1 MAYSRENYMYVTP
14 SVKFKPKPWFN
25 FDLGI
30 DIKLT
35 NADNTTSTI
44 LPDPTQSLDLPNYP
58 SWKVYM
64 GLNFTLMPM
73 GFRGGA
79 EQSTD
84 VRSKVDFYENLLQER
99 QKSRNIEEELRR
111 LKKEREQA
119 EKELEE
125 LRQMLEE
132 QGK

>member
-1 MAYSRENYMYVTP
+1 
-14 SVKFKPKPWFN
+14 
-25 FDLGI
+25 
-30 DIKLT
+30 
-35 NADNTTSTI
+35 
-44 LPDPTQSLDLPNYP
+44 
-58 SWKVYM
+58 M
-64 GLNFTLMPM
+64 GVNFTLMPL
-73 GFRGGA
+73 GFREGG
-79 EQSTD
+79 EQGTE
-84 VRSKVDFYENLLQER
+84 VRSKVDFYENLLRER